1 MHFFEKIRPAFQK
14 FEGDEKNFWEEK
26 MYHLYDCAML
36 FIYEEDPDYKRL
48 DEIKDNVQ
56 KDSREAYEKNRK
68 KMEQEEKEKGGSDKT
83 SEDSSGDDKDKQD

>member
-1 MHFFEKIRPAFQK
+1 
-14 FEGDEKNFWEEK
+14 

-56 KDSREAYEKNRK
+56 RESREAYEKNRK
-68 KMEQEEKEKGGSDKT
+68 KMEEEDKNVEKT
-83 SEDSSGDDKDKQD
+83 SEDSGEDDDNKPD